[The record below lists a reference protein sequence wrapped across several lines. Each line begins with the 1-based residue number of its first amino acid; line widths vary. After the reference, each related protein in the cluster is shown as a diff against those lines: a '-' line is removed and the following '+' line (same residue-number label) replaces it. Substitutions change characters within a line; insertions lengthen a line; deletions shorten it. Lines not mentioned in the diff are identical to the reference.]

1 MAPEDRND
9 AAAAQ
14 DATDAT
20 RGAPLATVP
29 ELLAELRAGRPI
41 IVVDDEDR
49 ENEGDFVFAAE
60 HATPELLAF
69 TIRHSGGIV
78 CVAMPDDVADRLEL
92 PPMVVR
98 NTARRE
104 TAFTV
109 SIEATEGI
117 STGISA
123 ADRAHTI
130 RLTARPDARASDLAR
145 PGHVFPLRA
154 RDGGVL
160 RRAGHTEAAVDLCRL
175 AGLQPVGALSEVMRD
190 DGHMMRLPEMRRFAA
205 EHGLKIGTIAD
216 LIAHRVTRERF
227 VERVTEAQLPTPW
240 ARFRVIGYRD
250 TLSGAEHVAMVLGDV
265 RQEAA
270 DDTGVGSP
278 GGGEPGAAA
287 APVLV
292 RMHSECLTG
301 DALHSLR
308 CDCGFQ
314 RDAALKMIADAG
326 RGTLVYLRQEG
337 RGIGLLNKLRA
348 YALQDEG
355 ADTVEA
361 NELLGF
367 APDLRDYGVGA
378 QILLDLGVH
387 RLRLL
392 TNNPRKVVALEGF
405 GIEVT
410 ERVPLHVG
418 ENPYNEAY
426 LATKRA
432 KLGHF
437 ED

>member
-1 MAPEDRND
+1 
-9 AAAAQ
+9 
-14 DATDAT
+14 
-20 RGAPLATVP
+20 
-29 ELLAELRAGRPI
+29 
-41 IVVDDEDR
+41 
-49 ENEGDFVFAAE
+49 
-60 HATPELLAF
+60 
-69 TIRHSGGIV
+69 
-78 CVAMPDDVADRLEL
+78 
-92 PPMVVR
+92 
-98 NTARRE
+98 
-104 TAFTV
+104 
-109 SIEATEGI
+109 
-117 STGISA
+117 
-123 ADRAHTI
+123 
-130 RLTARPDARASDLAR
+130 
-145 PGHVFPLRA
+145 
-154 RDGGVL
+154 
-160 RRAGHTEAAVDLCRL
+160 
-175 AGLQPVGALSEVMRD
+175 VGALSEVMRD
-190 DGHMMRLPEMRRFAA
+190 DGHMMRLPELRRFAA

-216 LIAHRVTRERF
+216 LIAHRLTRERF

-250 TLSGAEHVAMVLGDV
+250 ALSGAEHVAMVLGDV
-265 RQEAA
+265 RQGPAG
-270 DDTGVGSP
+270 DDDGPATGGDA
-278 GGGEPGAAA
+278 PGAGT

-326 RGTLVYLRQEG
+326 RGALVYLRQEG

-355 ADTVEA
+355 ANTVEA

-367 APDLRDYGVGA
+367 PADLRDYGVGA
-378 QILLDLGVH
+378 QILLDLGVR

-405 GIEVT
+405 GIGVV
-410 ERVPLHVG
+410 ERVPLHAG
-418 ENPYNEAY
+418 ENPYNETY
-426 LATKRA
+426 LATKRE